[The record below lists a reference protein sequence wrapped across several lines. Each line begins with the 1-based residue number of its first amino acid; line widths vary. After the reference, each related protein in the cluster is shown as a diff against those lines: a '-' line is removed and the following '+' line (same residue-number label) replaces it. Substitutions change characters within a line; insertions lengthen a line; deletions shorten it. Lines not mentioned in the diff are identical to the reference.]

1 MSTITSK
8 SSAQAG
14 QSFSTQ
20 SFPVRSSYVMQT
32 LCDKVALFLSVAR
45 ERTVIEGNDLLDGLS
60 SFRKAYIE
68 DFGAKELSLSTV
80 DGQMTNGLHF
90 AGGIKKAIIYLHGNG
105 CFYESS
111 LPKPLSWIESL
122 KQKDLD
128 GTDQAPHLIVF
139 NPRGTGKSEG
149 IIHPDT
155 VARDM
160 LAAFEYLVS
169 IEGIDPN
176 DIVIAGH
183 SMGGFFGAF
192 GAELVQEKFP
202 DAEINFLSD
211 RSFRTIHSRADCKIQ
226 YSEYSK
232 VSEFIV
238 GSTMHQLIDWTEW
251 NKDPVAAMER
261 LKGRVCIIYHRQ
273 DGVIPYD
280 TSTHCALLGYPRT
293 RSYSCLSMEDEEVDG
308 LNVHNREF
316 SDMENALVV
325 AELKRMLHLPLSPE
339 EEHLTLVQLDP

>member
-1 MSTITSK
+1 MFSIQITG
-8 SSAQAG
+8 AQAG

-20 SFPVRSSYVMQT
+20 SFPVRSSYVMQG
-32 LCDKVALFLSVAR
+32 LCEKVALFLSAAR
-45 ERTVIEGNDLLDGLS
+45 ERTITEGNDLLDGLS
-60 SFRKAYIE
+60 SFRKTYIE
-68 DFGAKELSLSTV
+68 DFGGKELSLSTV

-90 AGGIKKAIIYLHGNG
+90 AGGMKKAIIFLHGNG
-105 CFYESS
+105 CFYETS

-122 KQKDLD
+122 KQKDHN
-128 GTDQAPHLIVF
+128 GTDVAPHLIVF

-149 IIHPDT
+149 VIHPDT

-160 LAAFEYLVS
+160 LAAFEHLVS
-169 IEGIDPN
+169 VEGIDPN

-183 SMGGFFGAF
+183 SMGGFFGAL

-211 RSFRTIHSRADCKIQ
+211 RSFSNIHSRADCKIQ
-226 YSEYSK
+226 HEEYSK

-261 LKGRVCIIYHRQ
+261 LKGRVCIIYHGQ
-273 DGVIPYD
+273 DVVIPYE
-280 TSTHCALLGYPRT
+280 TSAHCALLGYPRT
-293 RSYSCLSMEDEEVDG
+293 RSYSCLSMDDEGVDG
-308 LNVHNREF
+308 FNGHNRDF
-316 SDMENALVV
+316 SDKENALVV
-325 AELKRMLHLPLSPE
+325 AELKRMLRIPLSPE